1 MLKMRL
7 DFNGDIWYWR
17 GPAPH
22 HFVSVPP
29 DLCDDLRI
37 IASQVTYGWGMIP
50 TTVRIGQTTWQTSL
64 FPKDGGYIVP
74 IRASVQRAEQL
85 NVGDT
90 VHILLDVG

>member
-1 MLKMRL
+1 
-7 DFNGDIWYWR
+7 
-17 GPAPH
+17 
-22 HFVSVPP
+22 
-29 DLCDDLRI
+29 
-37 IASQVTYGWGMIP
+37 MIP